1 MLGKCLPESHSIGIR
16 DWERR
21 LGHLA
26 SESWVLLERELLV
39 QIKVVHLCKSLNIS
53 FFICGIDS

>member
-1 MLGKCLPESHSIGIR
+1 MLGKCLSESHSISVR
-16 DWERR
+16 DRERR

-39 QIKVVHLCKSLNIS
+39 QIKVVHLCKSLNIG
-53 FFICGIDS
+53 FFIRGIDG